1 MLNPKKQGLGLD
13 VKTFEDEKGTSYIV
27 IKHPTESGTN
37 SYHVFAEVEAK
48 QVAIL
53 LGEENPSNTANA
65 WNKLWREHNGN

>member
-37 SYHVFAEVEAK
+37 SYHVFAEVDAK
-48 QVAIL
+48 QVAKL
-53 LGEENPSNTANA
+53 LGNENSSNTANA
-65 WNKLWREHNGN
+65 WNVLWRKENEN